1 MMIKLQMSLILMLTF
16 WASASSS
23 SQQLPTSPFPAIY
36 AASRSGFRKPKMQ
49 MPMILNRRAGKSL
62 VNTFPF
68 NTGAH
73 HGGHHGHHDHSND
86 HAHDHSN
93 DRAHDQHNDHHEAHH
108 DPHVTHELPQR
119 LDSRFGKQRPDASL
133 SEDLISVDLGAVAA
147 AGERCIEKVMMV
159 EETLYDDSI
168 ECHHSYDQRCHT
180 TYSTHYEPTQVEDC
194 DENFVKECHIE
205 YKKIAFNESVEI
217 CNQRQV
223 RDCQQEGPTVCEKVY
238 ESECETTYHVH
249 DVEEDSPV
257 CTTQIMKKCRD
268 VTQGYSTKE
277 ECDEWPQQV
286 CNLERK
292 TVKKY
297 SPETECKKVPREVC
311 GPGPCPIVAGPR
323 ECRKEK
329 KTVVQEQPE
338 ETCSLRAQPYCEY
351 ETKLVPV
358 LKPRENCVD
367 VPKEVCVRMRTN
379 PRKVKK
385 PVIKKWCYTP
395 TEESGLSTDDN
406 NENTDDLVS
415 GTGTDTTAA
424 DNSDDDGE
432 VVDVVP
438 APSTA
443 SPATEVT
450 TSQTTITFPAAVVTR
465 DDNTADEA
473 GLAAS
478 TASSLDGET
487 R

>member
-1 MMIKLQMSLILMLTF
+1 MIKLQMSLVILTF
-16 WASASSS
+16 LASVGSS
-23 SQQLPTSPFPAIY
+23 SQLPFPFSNV
-36 AASRSGFRKPKMQ
+36 AAPSRPGFGK
-49 MPMILNRRAGKSL
+49 MPMILNKRAGRSL

-73 HGGHHGHHDHSND
+73 HGHHGHAAHD
-86 HAHDHSN
+86 HAHDHHS
-93 DRAHDQHNDHHEAHH
+93 DHHNDHHHDEAHH
-108 DPHVTHELPQR
+108 DHHGPRSDFELVTHELPQR
-119 LDSRFGKQRPDASL
+119 LDNRFGKQRDDAAL

-159 EETLYDDSI
+159 EETVYDDSI

-205 YKKIAFNESVEI
+205 YKKIAFNETVEI
-217 CNQRQV
+217 CNQRPV
-223 RDCQQEGPTVCEKVY
+223 RDCEQEGPTVCEKVY

-249 DVEEDSPV
+249 DVEEDTPV
-257 CTTQIMKKCRD
+257 CETQMMEKCRE
-268 VTQGYSTKE
+268 VTQGYSTKQ
-277 ECDEWPQQV
+277 ECDKWPQQV
-286 CNLERK
+286 CNLEKK

-297 SPETECKKVPREVC
+297 SPETECKKIPREVC

-367 VPKEVCVRMRTN
+367 VPKEVCVRMRAN

-406 NENTDDLVS
+406 ADADIDAETESATDEADGDDVEADETESDETDDVTDS
-415 GTGTDTTAA
+415 DDTGDQDDEATDANETEAAAA
-424 DNSDDDGE
+424 DGE
-432 VVDVVP
+432 
-438 APSTA
+438 AL
-443 SPATEVT
+443 
-450 TSQTTITFPAAVVTR
+450 F
-465 DDNTADEA
+465 N
-473 GLAAS
+473 L
-478 TASSLDGET
+478 
-487 R
+487 